1 MFPGEGTLH
10 WVPMTNG
17 QLPPDAM
24 IGGFENELTY
34 IARAYHNGSICPG
47 RYVPSTGRCFVP
59 WGGRAHKK
67 RQFEILCGFNAMW
80 VKTRSNLIPPNA
92 FVGGT
97 SEVMNEPL
105 YIGRAMI
112 DNNLISGKVHTRYH
126 LCYLPYNGREVE
138 VVEYEILVIPENEVP
153 QALPFT
159 Y

>member
-1 MFPGEGTLH
+1 MF
-10 WVPMTNG
+10 
-17 QLPPDAM
+17 Q
-24 IGGFENELTY
+24 
-34 IARAYHNGSICPG
+34 
-47 RYVPSTGRCFVP
+47 
-59 WGGRAHKK
+59 
-67 RQFEILCGFNAMW
+67 ILCGFNAIW